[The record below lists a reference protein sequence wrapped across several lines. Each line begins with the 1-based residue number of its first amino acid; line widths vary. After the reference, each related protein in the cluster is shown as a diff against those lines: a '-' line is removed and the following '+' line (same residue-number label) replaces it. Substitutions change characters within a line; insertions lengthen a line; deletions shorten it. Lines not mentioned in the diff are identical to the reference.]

1 MAAKLLKNLSF
12 FMTKEEI
19 SELTIKE
26 TEDGTMIVTVDLHN
40 TGCLNSKIKLKN
52 ITASYPGAFVL
63 DIIHGYTH
71 GTDLKHM
78 LNTKL
83 NEISN
88 RFISISSKQGNSG
101 ESIIF
106 VAAR

>member
-19 SELTIKE
+19 SEISVKE
-26 TEDGTMIVTVDLHN
+26 TEDGTMVVRVDLHG
-40 TGCLNSKIKLKN
+40 TGCLDAKIKLKN
-52 ITASYPGAFVL
+52 ITASYPGSFVL

-78 LNTKL
+78 LNDKL
-83 NEISN
+83 AD
-88 RFISISSKQGNSG
+88 ISSRFLSIHSREGNIG
-101 ESIIF
+101 ESIIM
-106 VAAR
+106 VASR